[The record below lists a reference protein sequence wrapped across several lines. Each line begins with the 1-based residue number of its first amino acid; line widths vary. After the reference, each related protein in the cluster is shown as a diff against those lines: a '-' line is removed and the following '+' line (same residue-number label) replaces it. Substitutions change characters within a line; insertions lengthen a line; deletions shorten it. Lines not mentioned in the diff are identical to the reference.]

1 MTRPITNDIARPR
14 PMGTPVE
21 QDRTLPA
28 PRRRVRRLAITIPLL
43 LFLALAGSYAA
54 SPLATAWSIR
64 EAVRNGNSDYL
75 RTAVDWPR
83 IKETLKHSMFRYA
96 IRPAGDLPSD
106 SSASGGSETA
116 SVAAPP
122 PGLWQRI
129 KESYGRSV
137 VEGMVEN
144 YVTPEGLPKL
154 FAYRTSYN
162 RTLGRAPLV
171 AEDAP
176 LLDRV
181 RNEWSRLRTA
191 RFLSPTRFAIEIDDR
206 YEEGRRIAGVLE
218 LGMWNAELG
227 WRLVSLEVKG
237 ERKTSRSTPGS
248 SAPSRLAAL
257 P

>member
-1 MTRPITNDIARPR
+1 MTRPTTNDIARPR
-14 PMGTPVE
+14 PMGSPVE
-21 QDRTLPA
+21 QDRALPA
-28 PRRRVRRLAITIPLL
+28 PRRRLRRLTFVFPLL
-43 LFLALAGSYAA
+43 LLLAVAGSYAA

-96 IRPAGDLPSD
+96 VRPAGDAAPDTPAS
-106 SSASGGSETA
+106 SGGETA
-116 SVAAPP
+116 SAAPPP

-154 FAYRTSYN
+154 FAYRTTYN
-162 RTLGRAPLV
+162 RTLGRTPLV
-171 AEDAP
+171 PEDAP

-181 RNEWSRLRTA
+181 RNEWSRLRSA

-227 WRLVSLEVKG
+227 WKLVSLEVKG
-237 ERKTSRSTPGS
+237 ERRASRSSPGS
-248 SAPSRLAAL
+248 TAPSRLAAL